1 MTWLILSIL
10 TAFFESL
17 KDVFCK
23 KSLQALD
30 SNVVACATMAIAAVI
45 LLPGLWIV
53 GIPTLGPEFW
63 RAIVIGGTLN
73 VVAYTLYVKAIQISD
88 LSLITPLTALT
99 PLFLL
104 VTSPLIV
111 KEIPTLWDGVGVF
124 LVVMGSYILNLQS
137 QDTDYLAPL
146 KAMAMNKGSR
156 MMIVVAF
163 IWSITSTFDK
173 IGVQNS
179 SPLFWAIALFGYI
192 AIGILPSVLW
202 GHQVGKRSGQRS
214 GQRSERQLDRQSSL
228 MMLRQ
233 NWKLLLIAGIAN
245 GIGVGSQMIAVGIA
259 PVTQVIAVKR
269 MSALFSVGF
278 GVWIFGEKG
287 WRERV
292 LGAGV
297 MVAGVVVMAI
307 G

>member
-10 TAFFESL
+10 TAFCESL
-17 KDVFCK
+17 KDVFSK

-30 SNVVACATMAIAAVI
+30 SNVVACVTMAIAAVVLI
-45 LLPGLWIV
+45 PGLLMAGV
-53 GIPTLGPEFW
+53 PTLGPNFW
-63 RAIVIGGTLN
+63 MAVGIGGTLN
-73 VVAYTLYVKAIQISD
+73 VVAYSLYVKAIQISE
-88 LSLITPLTALT
+88 LSLISPLSALT

-111 KEIPTLWDGVGVF
+111 KEIPTMWDGVGVF

-137 QDTDYLAPL
+137 QDPDYFAPL
-146 KAMAMNKGSR
+146 RAMVMNKGSR

-179 SPLFWAIALFGYI
+179 SPMFWAIALFGYI
-192 AIGILPSVLW
+192 AIGMLPSLVLS
-202 GHQVGKRSGQRS
+202 KRVSIES
-214 GQRSERQLDRQSSL
+214 IRQGI
-228 MMLRQ
+228 RQ
-233 NWKLLLIAGIAN
+233 NWKLLLLAGIAN
-245 GIGVGSQMIAVGIA
+245 GIAVGSQMIAVGIA

-269 MSALFSVGF
+269 MSSLFSVGF
-278 GVWIFGEKG
+278 GVLIFGEKG
-287 WRERV
+287 WRERL

-297 MVAGVVVMAI
+297 MVVGVGVMAV

>member
-30 SNVVACATMAIAAVI
+30 SNLVACVTMAIAALI

-53 GIPTLGPEFW
+53 GIPTLGPDFW
-63 RAIVIGGTLN
+63 TAIGIGGTLN
-73 VVAYTLYVKAIQISD
+73 VVAYSLYVKAIQISD
-88 LSLITPLTALT
+88 LSLITPLSALT

-111 KEIPTLWDGVGVF
+111 KEIPTMWDGVGVF

-137 QDTDYLAPL
+137 QDADYFAPL
-146 KAMAMNKGSR
+146 KAMVTNKGSR

-179 SPLFWAIALFGYI
+179 SPLFWAIALFSYI

-202 GHQVGKRSGQRS
+202 GRRSEKHSGKRSEKQR
-214 GQRSERQLDRQSSL
+214 LL
-228 MMLRQ
+228 PMLRQ
-233 NWKLLLIAGIAN
+233 TWKLLLFAGIAN
-245 GIGVGSQMIAVGIA
+245 GIAVGSQMVAVGIA

-287 WRERV
+287 WRERI

-297 MVAGVVVMAI
+297 MVLGVVVMAI